1 MVWCNILTDFVVILA
16 NTLDNYNCP
25 SSVYFFINVNCNSCN
40 FVVVSAIIKKQF
52 ICVLQNIFRYVD
64 YILLL
69 LFFCYFKCI
78 EITQNDRIS
87 VLNMFYKSLCSQ
99 NFVFYLICIKFHSK
113 FYIK

>member
-52 ICVLQNIFRYVD
+52 ICVLQNIFRLS
-64 YILLL
+64 IT
-69 LFFCYFKCI
+69 FCYYYFFVILNALKLHKMI
-78 EITQNDRIS
+78 ES
-87 VLNMFYKSLCSQ
+87 AF
-99 NFVFYLICIKFHSK
+99 
-113 FYIK
+113 